1 MPYPKII
8 VLGDFAL
15 PQNALP
21 QNALPQNNWPA
32 NPALAGLWQ
41 GLKPG
46 LNRAVNGA
54 INLVG
59 ILWVWL
65 GYGLGIVWGMVR
77 QCIQKPI

>member
-15 PQNALP
+15 PQNVLP

-32 NPALAGLWQ
+32 NPALAGFWQ

-46 LNRAVNGA
+46 LNHAVNGA
-54 INLVG
+54 VNGAG
-59 ILWVWL
+59 ILWGL
-65 GYGLGIVWGMVR
+65 FGYGLPVYLQR
-77 QCIQKPI
+77 HLNAF

>member
-15 PQNALP
+15 PQNVLP

-32 NPALAGLWQ
+32 NPALAGFWQ

-46 LNRAVNGA
+46 LNHAVNGA
-54 INLVG
+54 VNG
-59 ILWVWL
+59 GNCS
-65 GYGLGIVWGMVR
+65 GYGLPVYLQR
-77 QCIQKPI
+77 H